1 MLVPRGLPI
10 IPSPLVETGKPPAPV
25 GVMPAA
31 TVAPARA
38 VAPTIVLI
46 NAPIIEA
53 GAALTNQIS
62 AHPVL
67 VGKAPVKDVGLH
79 RP

>member
-1 MLVPRGLPI
+1 MAAARVLR
-10 IPSPLVETGKPPAPV
+10 SAAFAM
-25 GVMPAA
+25 VMGEADTFSS

-38 VAPTIVLI
+38 VALTIVLI

-62 AHPVL
+62 ALLVL
-67 VGKAPVKDVGLH
+67 VGRALVKDVGLR

>member
-1 MLVPRGLPI
+1 MLRGLTI
-10 IPSPLVETGKPPAPV
+10 IPSPLVDTANPPAPQ
-25 GVMPAA
+25 GDMPEE

-38 VAPTIVLI
+38 VALTTVLI
-46 NAPIIEA
+46 NAPIIEV

-62 AHPVL
+62 ALLVL
-67 VGKAPVKDVGLH
+67 VGKALVKDVGLR

>member
-1 MLVPRGLPI
+1 MLVLRGLPI

-38 VAPTIVLI
+38 VALTIVLI
-46 NAPIIEA
+46 NA
-53 GAALTNQIS
+53 LL
-62 AHPVL
+62 VL
-67 VGKAPVKDVGLH
+67 VGRALVKDVGLR

>member
-1 MLVPRGLPI
+1 MLVLRGLPI

-38 VAPTIVLI
+38 VALTIALI

-53 GAALTNQIS
+53 GVALTKQIS

-67 VGKAPVKDVGLH
+67 AGKVLVKDVGLR

>member
-1 MLVPRGLPI
+1 MPRGLPI
-10 IPSPLVETGKPPAPV
+10 ILSPLVETGKPPDPV

-38 VAPTIVLI
+38 GALTTVLI

-53 GAALTNQIS
+53 GAALTNQIN
-62 AHPVL
+62 ALLVL
-67 VGKAPVKDVGLH
+67 VGKALVKDVGLR

>member
-1 MLVPRGLPI
+1 MLVLRGLPI
-10 IPSPLVETGKPPAPV
+10 IPSPLVGTGKPPAPV

-38 VAPTIVLI
+38 VAPTIALI

-53 GAALTNQIS
+53 GAALTKQIS

-67 VGKAPVKDVGLH
+67 VGKALVKDVGLH
-79 RP
+79 QL

>member
-1 MLVPRGLPI
+1 
-10 IPSPLVETGKPPAPV
+10 
-25 GVMPAA
+25 MPAA

-38 VAPTIVLI
+38 VAPTIALI

-53 GAALTNQIS
+53 GAALTKQIS

-67 VGKAPVKDVGLH
+67 AGKAPVKDVGLR

>member
-1 MLVPRGLPI
+1 MLVLRGLPI

-38 VAPTIVLI
+38 VALTTVLI
-46 NAPIIEA
+46 NAPIIEV

-62 AHPVL
+62 ALLVL
-67 VGKAPVKDVGLH
+67 VGKALVKDVGLR

>member
-1 MLVPRGLPI
+1 MLRGLPI
-10 IPSPLVETGKPPAPV
+10 IPSPLVETGKPLAPV

-38 VAPTIVLI
+38 VALTTVLI

-62 AHPVL
+62 ALLVL
-67 VGKAPVKDVGLH
+67 VGKALVKDVGLR